1 MQGVGAEDDIAKGI
15 NFFSDYDKVDVVI
28 VARGGGSA
36 EDLQPFNT
44 EIVANATYNCKKPI
58 VSAVGHETDF
68 TIIDFVSDLRAP
80 TPSAAAECVVNDI
93 VDDYNLIDSYTD
105 TFYNNIID
113 RIENLQNLCDNSIN
127 KICYVSSNIIAK
139 NENKINELT
148 TKIKHSVDSKLLNL
162 ESNINLL
169 NNKLEYLNPMTA
181 LNKGYVKVEENNVV
195 INTHKNIVKD
205 HEYKLVFK
213 DGTAIVRG
221 E

>member
-1 MQGVGAEDDIAKGI
+1 MTLSLYKFRGHKAKRH
-15 NFFSDYDKVDVVI
+15 K
-28 VARGGGSA
+28 
-36 EDLQPFNT
+36 
-44 EIVANATYNCKKPI
+44 
-58 VSAVGHETDF
+58 
-68 TIIDFVSDLRAP
+68 
-80 TPSAAAECVVNDI
+80 
-93 VDDYNLIDSYTD
+93 
-105 TFYNNIID
+105 
-113 RIENLQNLCDNSIN
+113 
-127 KICYVSSNIIAK
+127 
-139 NENKINELT
+139 

-181 LNKGYVKVEENNVV
+181 LNKGYVKVEENNIV

>member
-1 MQGVGAEDDIAKGI
+1 MYARNVINDPKIA
-15 NFFSDYDKVDVVI
+15 
-28 VARGGGSA
+28 
-36 EDLQPFNT
+36 LT

-68 TIIDFVSDLRAP
+68 TIIDFVSDFRAP

-93 VDDYNLIDSYTD
+93 VDDYNLIDSYID
-105 TFYNNIID
+105 TFYNNIIE
-113 RIENLQNLCDNSIN
+113 RIKNLQNLCDNSIN

-162 ESNINLL
+162 ESDINLL

-181 LNKGYVKVEENNVV
+181 LNKGYVKVEENNIV